1 MVDMLVHEWN
11 HRIDELVSNC
21 EWGVAAKCDK
31 GTKSFEITIFDAAS
45 LFMRPLLEISPGLRS
60 PELAIVVRTLRN
72 SLKFFKIG
80 ILDMIML
87 NLKKIEICIQIDHPF
102 SCLINS
108 GERYDHLW
116 TVVKWDLACEYLSE
130 VVPVIDGYDGVKSSY
145 LSYIANDNSYL
156 EKFCRY
162 LLTLDCTSALPFYK
176 CLLYLVNSTE
186 SLRTIVVS
194 IEEWQ
199 KVRRIDDC
207 ELVPLLGAV
216 LNLPLDIFQDDDT
229 VNFRAKI
236 TSGLVKCTEPD
247 LLRDYIPFL
256 QVLKHI
262 DSTLFMSILKKCEKQ
277 YPHIATE
284 CSIRDCLSRDS
295 HTRLIAARGLAI
307 REVDVDIIS
316 NLFAAITIPVE
327 VPVDY
332 SGLEGLTM
340 AECRDK
346 ALILSSN
353 LRDIDQFKH
362 LLGILHFSL
371 KPENLKVFSEFMEV
385 IVSNLLMSFATLYQK
400 GQVPFALLRC
410 LVLLALHSPR
420 SRKAMRDKTDFS
432 YLLIQLC
439 INKSIFF
446 RLECGKLL
454 SMLLLDV
461 DSTSVK
467 EVLDIIDLESTGAVI
482 IPTSLTE
489 KYIPFGVLRIV
500 NRESIFESVLVS
512 NSLILDSCKC
522 ITS

>member
-31 GTKSFEITIFDAAS
+31 GLKSFEITIFDAVS
-45 LFMRPLLEISPGLRS
+45 LFMRPLLEISPALRS
-60 PELAIVVRTLRN
+60 PELSIVVRTLRN

-87 NLKKIEICIQIDHPF
+87 NLKKLEICIQIDRPL

-108 GERYDHLW
+108 GEKYDHLW
-116 TVVKWDLACEYLSE
+116 NVVKWDLAFQYLTE

-145 LSYIANDNSYL
+145 LSYIANDNQYL

-186 SLRTIVVS
+186 SLRTIAVS

-199 KVRRIDDC
+199 HLRRIDDC

-216 LNLPLDIFQDDDT
+216 LNLPLAILQDDDSM
-229 VNFRAKI
+229 NIRAKI

-247 LLRDYIPFL
+247 LLRDYIPLL

-262 DSTLFMSILKKCEKQ
+262 DPTLFMSILKKCEKQ

-295 HTRLIAARGLAI
+295 YTRLIAARGLAV
-307 REVDVDIIS
+307 REEDVDIIS
-316 NLFAAITIPVE
+316 NLFSTTTIPVE

-346 ALILSSN
+346 AVILSSN
-353 LRDIDQFKH
+353 LRDIGQFKN

-371 KPENLKVFSEFMEV
+371 KPENLNLFAEFTEV
-385 IVSNLLMSFATLYQK
+385 IVSNLLISFETLYQSN
-400 GQVPFALLRC
+400 QVPLELLRC
-410 LVLLALHSPR
+410 FVVLALHSPR
-420 SRKAMRDKTDFS
+420 SRKAMRDKSDFP

-461 DSTSVK
+461 DTKSVK
-467 EVLDIIDLESTGAVI
+467 EVLDIIDLD
-482 IPTSLTE
+482 
-489 KYIPFGVLRIV
+489 
-500 NRESIFESVLVS
+500 VS
-512 NSLILDSCKC
+512 
-522 ITS
+522 